1 MNKAEMD
8 KLLVMNFDVPENS
21 HGADLKILQAR
32 FVNILP
38 KLDEIK
44 DKFNTVVSA
53 RKARIADLKA
63 DAILAVIKT
72 DEFKTTKSSVQAKVL
87 DSLTRHHYVSGI
99 RYQESL
105 DANTTG
111 EIVTKD
117 ENEVPVLIATN
128 LSIEEHM
135 LVLDQHRFN
144 RAKSKTEELLQK
156 LWVCRSGLSFDKE
169 EMSHLSG
176 VG

>member
-1 MNKAEMD
+1 MTKAEVD
-8 KLLVMNFDVPENS
+8 KFLTMEFTVPENS

-44 DKFNTVVSA
+44 DRFNSIVSA

-63 DAILAVIKT
+63 DAILSVVKT
-72 DEFKTTKSSVQAKVL
+72 DEFKATKSIVQAKVL
-87 DSLTRHHYVSGI
+87 ESLTRHHYVDGI
-99 RYQESL
+99 QYQESL
-105 DANTTG
+105 DANTAGDITQ
-111 EIVTKD
+111 KD
-117 ENEVPVLIATN
+117 GDTPVLLATN
-128 LSIEEHM
+128 ISIEEHR
-135 LVLDQHRFN
+135 LILDQHRFS
-144 RAKSKTEELLQK
+144 RAKSKVEELLQK